1 MQTDSAYEQSVS
13 HLRGGTPWQLYQ
25 WPYYVSV
32 AHSTLYTNNTHHQY
46 YTGHVIVLCVQPYRI
61 VYVSDPMTV
70 NSTLLDI
77 YPLIR
82 SHFIEH
88 KYFYPTTLILENADD
103 FVVGGHINDHSSVLL
118 RFTGLRELMT
128 QVMTSDAQQGV
139 THGPEAGVIQRHV
152 HDVAENVTGLKFV
165 HKPNAVNNY

>member
-1 MQTDSAYEQSVS
+1 MS

-25 WPYYVSV
+25 WPYYVSA
-32 AHSTLYTNNTHHQY
+32 AHSTLYKEENHQQI
-46 YTGHVIVLCVQPYRI
+46 YTCHFVVMRVQPTYRI
-61 VYVSDPMTV
+61 VYVSHPV
-70 NSTLLDI
+70 ALNSSLLNA
-77 YPLIR
+77 YPIVR
-82 SHFIEH
+82 AHAISDR
-88 KYFYPTTLILENADD
+88 YFFPTTLILENADII
-103 FVVGGHINDHSSVLL
+103 VVGGHINDHSSVLL

-165 HKPNAVNNY
+165 HKPNAVHNY